1 MTMRIVQ
8 SIDELRNAL
17 LPFRAAQIGF
27 APTMGFLHQGHQT
40 LFRRAADENSI
51 AVASV
56 FVNPT
61 QFNDPADL
69 EKYPRDPYGDTVRAR
84 EAGIGI
90 LWMPEPRHMYA
101 PDHTTTVSVARLT
114 HGLCGAT
121 RPGHFDGV
129 ATVVTKLLNAVQPT
143 RAYFGQKDFQQ
154 LAVIRRLVRDLDMP
168 VQIVGV
174 PTVREP
180 DGLAMSSRNVHLST
194 SERQS
199 ALALSRALFAA
210 ARSWEQGERNVDRLV
225 SDVTATVTAEP
236 DLRIDY
242 INAVDPDD
250 LHDLAGLTLGHGR
263 GVVMALAVFC
273 GKTRLIDNLR
283 LDAPNA

>member
-8 SIDELRNAL
+8 SIDELRHAL
-17 LPFRAAQIGF
+17 LPFRAARIGF

-40 LFRRAADENSI
+40 LFRRAAAENSI

-69 EKYPRDPYGDTVRAR
+69 EKYPRDPHGDTARAR

-90 LWMPEPRHMYA
+90 LWMPEPRHMYD
-101 PDHTTTVSVARLT
+101 PDHTTTVSVAGLT

-143 RAYFGQKDFQQ
+143 HAYFGQKDFQQ
-154 LAVIRRLVRDLDMP
+154 LAVIRRLVRDLNMP
-168 VQIVGV
+168 VQVVGV

-194 SERQS
+194 SERHA
-199 ALALSRALFAA
+199 ALALSAALFEA

-225 SDVTATVTAEP
+225 AAVKTAIEAQP
-236 DLRIDY
+236 AMRIDY
-242 INAVDPDD
+242 VNAVDPDD
-250 LHDLAGLTLGHGR
+250 LHDLAGLTLAPDR
-263 GVVMALAVFC
+263 GVVIALAVFC

-283 LDAPNA
+283 IDAPND